1 MGRRRPSSARPGP
14 SVSRPRSTETRAETR
29 STQRTP
35 RTPRTPR
42 SRQRTPRVL
51 RTGRPGPM
59 PTAPTRLPRRR
70 PHDHHHDDRRR
81 RLASSPAGRWEA
93 AEPLPAHRLVGRA
106 TATYIAR
113 LQPQFLA
120 DVPSAVAELARLRRG
135 AGRRAHQ
142 SPDLWGIGGTDELA
156 GLLDGHEGHIRCE
169 YAEEAVFL
177 AATLWALHQQSSREH
192 GMHSRNHDLGGA
204 VRALIRLKGATSAD
218 EEDSPLRK
226 RLVRVGTA
234 ESLDS
239 VAVRLREIVL
249 LLRGA
254 KVPLDYARLA
264 GQLYRWQHR
273 PDRAGV
279 QREWG
284 ARIPPG
290 RRLRREEGEG
300 GRRRRERRRDRRNA
314 APGRGLRRLRGRGVA
329 DRSPAPVPGPAPRTH
344 VRTTAPG
351 PHARTPERTPHDH
364 RRN

>member
-1 MGRRRPSSARPGP
+1 MTTTTTTGADASPPP
-14 SVSRPRSTETRAETR
+14 PRD
-29 STQRTP
+29 
-35 RTPRTPR
+35 
-42 SRQRTPRVL
+42 
-51 RTGRPGPM
+51 GG
-59 PTAPTRLPRRR
+59 
-70 PHDHHHDDRRR
+70 
-81 RLASSPAGRWEA
+81 PAG
-93 AEPLPAHRLVGRA
+93 EPLPAHRLVARA

-120 DVPSAVAELARLRRG
+120 DVPSAVAELARLRRSKTE
-135 AGRRAHQ
+135 RAHQ
-142 SPDLWGIGGTDELA
+142 IPEQWGTGGMEELA
-156 GLLDGHEGHIRCE
+156 KLLDGYEGFIRAE

-192 GMHSRNHDLGGA
+192 GMHSRIHDLGGA
-204 VRALIRLKGATSAD
+204 VRALIQQKGATSAD

-284 ARIPPG
+284 REFHLAAVSGTKKAKTGADGGSGDAIDG
-290 RRLRREEGEG
+290 TLRPDEDFGGYAAGE
-300 GRRRRERRRDRRNA
+300 
-314 APGRGLRRLRGRGVA
+314 
-329 DRSPAPVPGPAPRTH
+329 
-344 VRTTAPG
+344 
-351 PHARTPERTPHDH
+351 
-364 RRN
+364 